1 MNKNYKN
8 YSKPNNQI
16 EEPQIAEKEVS
27 EPKKHMIGTVMDCS
41 SLNIRAKSNVNS
53 EIIATVKAGTK
64 LLINE
69 DESVSDWYKVYTKT
83 GIEGFC
89 MKRYVSIH
97 LVDINPDDEIAQLI
111 LK

>member
-16 EEPQIAEKEVS
+16 EEPQIAEEEITEV
-27 EPKKHMIGTVMDCS
+27 KKPMIGVVVECS
-41 SLNIRAKSNVNS
+41 SLNIRSKSSTNS
-53 EIIATVKAGTK
+53 EIIATVKAGTE

-69 DESVSDWYKVYTKT
+69 DESVSEWFKVCTEA

-89 MKRYVSIH
+89 MRKYVS
-97 LVDINPDDEIAQLI
+97 VEQ
-111 LK
+111 

>member
-16 EEPQIAEKEVS
+16 EEPQIVEEEVS
-27 EPKKHMIGTVMDCS
+27 EPKKQMIGVVMDCS
-41 SLNIRAKSNVNS
+41 SLNIRAKSSINS
-53 EIIATVKAGTK
+53 EIIATVKVGTE

-69 DESVSDWYKVYTKT
+69 DESIGEWYKVCTEV

-89 MKRYVSIH
+89 MRKYVSIR
-97 LVDINPDDEIAQLI
+97 LVNVNPDDEVVKLM
-111 LK
+111 K